1 MIKHKP
7 TPKTDV
13 KIGDKVYKCN
23 GLGIVELPVIYKQF
37 NPIEEEKK
45 PKKKIVINEEVIDE

>member
-7 TPKTDV
+7 IPKCNV

-23 GLGIVELPVIYKQF
+23 GLGIVELPQRIESF
-37 NPIEEEKK
+37 NPIEE
-45 PKKKIVINEEVIDE
+45 PKKRESKKESIND